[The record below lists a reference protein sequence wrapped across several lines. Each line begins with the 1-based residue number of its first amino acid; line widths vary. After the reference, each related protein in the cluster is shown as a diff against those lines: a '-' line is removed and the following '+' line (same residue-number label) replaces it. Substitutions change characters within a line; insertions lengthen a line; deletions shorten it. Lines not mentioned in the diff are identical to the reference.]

1 METERRKIR
10 EIDRLNLRLSRKIIV
25 GIDRLIKLQ
34 EKLITL
40 NLLIIFASIS
50 PVFAPVLKD
59 LVVAYRLE
67 IFPIVTTLTQPKST
81 K

>member
-34 EKLITL
+34 ERLITL
-40 NLLIIFASIS
+40 NLLIIFASVS

-59 LVVAYRLE
+59 LVVAYRSE
-67 IFPIVTTLTQPKST
+67 TSPIVTTLTQPKST

>member
-1 METERRKIR
+1 MEEERRKIR

-25 GIDRLIKLQ
+25 GIERLIKLQ

-40 NLLIIFASIS
+40 NLLIIFASVS

-59 LVVAYRLE
+59 LVVAYWSE
-67 IFPIVTTLTQPKST
+67 TFPIVTTLTQPKST